1 MNYKFVKILNW
12 ITKEPFDLVVFY
24 MKTRLHLL
32 DEQVIYHF
40 EILKKEKLIKYSK
53 YRYRITLKGRMYLLN
68 TWFKKFMN
76 AKYNKKGRE
85 ITINEDFYNNYLP
98 KEVKMLE

>member
-1 MNYKFVKILNW
+1 MNYKLVKILKW
-12 ITKEPFDLVVFY
+12 ITKEPFDIVVLY

-53 YRYRITLKGRMYLLN
+53 YRYRITLKGRLYLLN
-68 TWFKKFMN
+68 DFMSR
-76 AKYNKKGRE
+76 KYNKKERD

-98 KEVKMLE
+98 KNVKVLE